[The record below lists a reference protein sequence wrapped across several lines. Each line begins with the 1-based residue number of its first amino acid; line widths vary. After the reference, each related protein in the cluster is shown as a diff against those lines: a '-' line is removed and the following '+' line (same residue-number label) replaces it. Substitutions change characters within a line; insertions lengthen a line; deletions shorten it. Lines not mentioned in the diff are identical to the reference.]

1 MEKIDKLEKIKL
13 VVLCFFIFA
22 IICGSGV
29 LLWQITKQNKQ
40 SQDTIVSESTKRTQ
54 EEVSELNKQINE
66 LKKSLEEAKAQGGS
80 SSSTSGGRVAGV
92 STSSDSKNVGGKINL
107 NNANINQLDSL
118 PGIGSAYAQ
127 RIIDYR
133 GANGGFRSIE
143 EIKNIKGIGEKTFE
157 KLKDLITI

>member
-1 MEKIDKLEKIKL
+1 MEKVEKYEKIKL

-22 IICGSGV
+22 VISGSGV

-40 SQDTIVSESTKRTQ
+40 SQDTIASENTKKTQ
-54 EEVSELNKQINE
+54 EEVNELNKQISE
-66 LKKSLEEAKAQGGS
+66 LKKSLEDAKAQGDS
-80 SSSTSGGRVAGV
+80 SATSGGRVAGV
-92 STSSDSKNVGGKINL
+92 STSDSSESITGKINL
-107 NNANINQLDSL
+107 NNASNSQLDSL

-133 GANGGFRSIE
+133 EANGGFHSIE